1 MNSAGEQVNQLFND
15 VCASGNM
22 KAYEQLY
29 HLLCSRLIHF
39 SASVCGSF
47 HLAEEVVSD
56 VFVSLWQKRE
66 QLNNVENPKVYL
78 YVCTKNRTINA
89 MKKKQLPVVPF
100 DTLYTEALSIVPAV
114 EEHLLSSQVARKI
127 ESAISSLPPR
137 CQLIFRLIRMD
148 GLQYKEVAELLDI
161 SSKTVDAQLAIAVKK
176 VADTIRLDMSDEL
189 IADFLRSK

>member
-1 MNSAGEQVNQLFND
+1 MNSAGEQVNQLFKD

-29 HLLCSRLIHF
+29 HVLCSRLIHF

-56 VFVSLWQKRE
+56 VFISLWQKRE
-66 QLNNVENPKVYL
+66 QLIHVENPKVYL
-78 YVCTKNRTINA
+78 YVSTKNRTINA
-89 MKKKQLPVVPF
+89 MKKKQLQVVPF
-100 DTLYTEALSIVPAV
+100 DILYAEALSIVPAV

-161 SSKTVDAQLAIAVKK
+161 SSKTVDAQLTIAVKK
-176 VADTIRLDMSDEL
+176 VADTIRLDISDEL

>member
-1 MNSAGEQVNQLFND
+1 
-15 VCASGNM
+15 
-22 KAYEQLY
+22 
-29 HLLCSRLIHF
+29 
-39 SASVCGSF
+39 
-47 HLAEEVVSD
+47 
-56 VFVSLWQKRE
+56 
-66 QLNNVENPKVYL
+66 
-78 YVCTKNRTINA
+78 
-89 MKKKQLPVVPF
+89 MKKKQLSVVPF

-161 SSKTVDAQLAIAVKK
+161 SSKTVDAQLTIAVKK
-176 VADTIRLDMSDEL
+176 VAETIRLDMSDEL

>member
-1 MNSAGEQVNQLFND
+1 MNSAGKQVNDLFLE
-15 VCASGNM
+15 VAATGSM
-22 KAYEQLY
+22 KAYEQPY
-29 HLLCSRLIHF
+29 HLVCSGLIHF
-39 SASVCGSF
+39 SASICGSF

-56 VFVSLWQKRE
+56 VFVSIWQKRE
-66 QLNNVENPKVYL
+66 QLTGIENPKVYL
-78 YVCTKNRTINA
+78 YVSTKNRTINA
-89 MKKKQLPVVPF
+89 MKKKQLQVVPF
-100 DTLYTEALSIVPAV
+100 DTLYTEALSIVPDV

-137 CQLIFRLIRMD
+137 CQLIFRLIKMD

-161 SSKTVDAQLAIAVKK
+161 SSKTVDAQLTIAVKR

>member
-1 MNSAGEQVNQLFND
+1 MNSAGEQVNRLFQD
-15 VCASGNM
+15 ICATGNM

-39 SASVCGSF
+39 SASICGSF

-56 VFVSLWQKRE
+56 VFVSIWQKKE
-66 QLNNVENPKVYL
+66 QLSCVENPKVYL
-78 YVCTKNRTINA
+78 YVCTKNHTINA
-89 MKKKQLPVVPF
+89 MKRRLLQVVPF
-100 DTLYTEALSIVPAV
+100 DTFYTEALSIVPDV

-137 CQLIFRLIRMD
+137 CQLIFRLIKMD
-148 GLQYKEVAELLDI
+148 GLRYKEVAELLDI
-161 SSKTVDAQLAIAVKK
+161 SSKTVDAQLTIAVKK
-176 VADTIRLDMSDEL
+176 VAETIRLDMSDEL

>member
-1 MNSAGEQVNQLFND
+1 MNSAGEQVNQLFKD
-15 VCASGNM
+15 VCATGNM

-66 QLNNVENPKVYL
+66 QLSHVENPKVYL
-78 YVCTKNRTINA
+78 YVSTKNRTINA
-89 MKKKQLPVVPF
+89 MKKKQLSVVPF

-161 SSKTVDAQLAIAVKK
+161 SSKTVDAQLTIAVKK
-176 VADTIRLDMSDEL
+176 VAETIRLDMSDEL